1 MTWCAWGGDTVQV
14 RRRLRRRWARWRAD
28 AHYRRL
34 FRQQL
39 WERRRARLRWE
50 VRRARVEQR
59 GRWHHRSVLLS
70 RQATNLRDL
79 GSDVG
84 TTVHDHVAAGSRRVA
99 PRLTSAGGRLSAVGR
114 TLATAAGR
122 LARGLARASR
132 RLSATVSSRR
142 PSRRL
147 VVTTAVV
154 LLAGVAGYAVIRSVG
169 DLGNLVP
176 NADGTA
182 RPAADHSGDRARMP
196 GLTRPGIFVSVG
208 VTEAGRLEVSER
220 ARTGQ
225 AVDELSITPPP
236 ALDGAKRLPQ
246 LEDVRVTADGQPV
259 EVPDTVE
266 VTTVVLLDRPATV
279 IELRYRVVGASVRSK
294 PATPGRATLSLR
306 PALATTLGDSRAVI
320 EVHGTKVHTLV
331 CVDLPLKRQLCGI
344 HRDGGWRTQ
353 RLDTA
358 SSAVVALVDLPDRTA

>member
-1 MTWCAWGGDTVQV
+1 MQV
-14 RRRLRRRWARWRAD
+14 RRQLRRRWARWRAD

-169 DLGNLVP
+169 DLGDLVP

-344 HRDGGWRTQ
+344 HRNGGWRTQ